1 MVKSYVPRATRT
13 KVCVVVVNFGE
24 AIQPTVSSRIT
35 IRRLTTEYQWHH
47 TCVGTQLLA
56 RADCTKDGHV
66 LNAEPISF
74 FLFWEFEMRLE
85 GDQSCL
91 ASARWC
97 RHLESSLYLMWKDKR
112 EHTKTALEQ
121 KRWGHS
127 KSTAVWILNSFS
139 LRLSDPSLL
148 TMGSLKTALK
158 YFNKF
163 LLFLLKIA
171 WQGVNKF

>member
-1 MVKSYVPRATRT
+1 MVKSYVPRATPT

-24 AIQPTVSSRIT
+24 AIQPTVSSRII
-35 IRRLTTEYQWHH
+35 IRCLTTEYQWHH

-91 ASARWC
+91 ASARWR

-112 EHTKTALEQ
+112 EHTKTALE
-121 KRWGHS
+121 KRWERLKINCCLDSQKLFAQVIRSFPSHHG
-127 KSTAVWILNSFS
+127 ILKNSPEIFH
-139 LRLSDPSLL
+139 
-148 TMGSLKTALK
+148 
-158 YFNKF
+158 KF
-163 LLFLLKIA
+163 PLFLLKIA
-171 WQGVNKF
+171 WQGANKF

>member
-1 MVKSYVPRATRT
+1 MVKSYVPRATPT

-121 KRWGHS
+121 KRWGH
-127 KSTAVWILNSFS
+127 
-139 LRLSDPSLL
+139 
-148 TMGSLKTALK
+148 
-158 YFNKF
+158 
-163 LLFLLKIA
+163 LKINCCLDSQQLFA
-171 WQGVNKF
+171 QVIRSFPSHHGILKNSPEIFQ